1 MGKVLDLEAEIIS
14 EQSKKEICY
23 ACMIMAKTLLNITDE
38 QLTQFEKD
46 FYTVADTYIFGAKK
60 KEE

>member
-38 QLTQFEKD
+38 QLKQFEKD
-46 FYTVADTYIFGAKK
+46 FYKIGRAHV
-60 KEE
+60 

>member
-1 MGKVLDLEAEIIS
+1 MGKVLVLEAEIIS

-38 QLTQFEKD
+38 QLKQFEKD
-46 FYTVADTYIFGAKK
+46 FYFIW
-60 KEE
+60 